1 MQPVFVQ
8 AVPVHV
14 LPKLEYQ
21 LCYGAETLTHT
32 EACQLWAEQQ
42 LHSSTVSLIGK
53 IFTQLHVSL
62 VHLFSSHQVV
72 IALHFCQRG
81 LVVMTD

>member
-1 MQPVFVQ
+1 MLVQ

-21 LCYGAETLTHT
+21 LCYGVESLTHT

-53 IFTQLHVSL
+53 MFTQLHPGCMFHKGL
-62 VHLFSSHQVV
+62 LCIYHQVLLTTDSM
-72 IALHFCQRG
+72 ALQ
-81 LVVMTD
+81 